1 MIHDGQS
8 DSKVSRKVRHPFV
21 VTASSAVIVHYVSI
35 ADGREPLNSMLTWAG
50 WIITV
55 GRSVISSIFCFCCDC
70 PLRIDCVRQGA
81 AEFDANMGWMDNH
94 GRSLRAFFATI

>member
-35 ADGREPLNSMLTWAG
+35 ADGREPLISMLTWAG

-55 GRSVISSIFCFCCDC
+55 GRSDFQTRSGIPKAFFVGNY
-70 PLRIDCVRQGA
+70 PLRTNCGRVVLNWYYQGL
-81 AEFDANMGWMDNH
+81 DG
-94 GRSLRAFFATI
+94 